1 VSRCANT
8 ARDVVLAQPEERPA
22 YLHTDLRGLLE
33 PHPEPVHERHGEES
47 LWTVGEAHCGIR
59 GDSVILNDEEALT
72 GQEAEITLDAYRAL
86 ACAVWEHLD
95 TYGAA
100 SAPNIPDLRVWN

>member
-1 VSRCANT
+1 MTT
-8 ARDVVLAQPEERPA
+8 APLSNDARAIEE
-22 YLHTDLRGLLE
+22 LRSKLGGRLTIVG
-33 PHPEPVHERHGEES
+33 HPYEQ
-47 LWTVGEAHCGIR
+47 EATIQHCDIR